1 LQRHYQPMD
10 GLVMS
15 IDVPWILHDGVT
27 SRLDVDLPIQ
37 CEKVFS
43 PPSSYYSQQ
52 GNDEDRELQWS
63 PTFAYFV
70 LQVST
75 GEKISPT
82 RTSNLRRLI
91 RFKRDMENRYY
102 RKNDNR
108 RASTTSYYDGSMLA
122 TPPSM
127 MLGGCPSMIL
137 PRRHCAFEGSAP
149 IGKLPGDSFSVFD
162 ETESH

>member
-1 LQRHYQPMD
+1 MKYIDDDESGVCTKQKVRTFLHKSVSMAYRHTLIGVLYLCPFDVNHSDLELITTSLSTD

-15 IDVPWILHDGVT
+15 IDVSWILHDGVT

-75 GEKISPT
+75 GEKVSPT

-91 RFKRDMENRYY
+91 QTRYG
-102 RKNDNR
+102 K
-108 RASTTSYYDGSMLA
+108 S
-122 TPPSM
+122 
-127 MLGGCPSMIL
+127 IL
-137 PRRHCAFEGSAP
+137 QKE
-149 IGKLPGDSFSVFD
+149 
-162 ETESH
+162 